1 MPGFLEE
8 KEKLT
13 KDRVKE
19 IIINKEYSYL
29 EEKVSLE
36 GIEGD
41 NLIFK
46 ISLLLDYKKQM
57 IFIEEKDKII
67 ISYKEFKVENWGE
80 GIRKIEDIV

>member
-1 MPGFLEE
+1 MPGFLGEE
-8 KEKLT
+8 EKLT
-13 KDRVKE
+13 RDRVKE

-57 IFIEEKDKII
+57 IFIEEKDKIVI
-67 ISYKEFKVENWGE
+67 PYKEFKVENWGE
-80 GIRKIEDIV
+80 GIRKIEDII

>member
-1 MPGFLEE
+1 MPGFLGE

-13 KDRVKE
+13 RDRVKE

-57 IFIEEKDKII
+57 IFIEEKDKIV